1 MKLVQTQSDLQAR
14 ISAGGGLKAKR
25 MDMNASSPAYV
36 MYSFLARDSETN
48 CETYRIV
55 AYTCGDSPD
64 YNVTTLQVL
73 QEIVRVAKEVSPMCK
88 PMCITRLTIAHIQK
102 PSWFFVV
109 VCW

>member
-1 MKLVQTQSDLQAR
+1 
-14 ISAGGGLKAKR
+14 
-25 MDMNASSPAYV
+25 MNASSPAYV
-36 MYSFLARDSETN
+36 SYTFIACGSETN
-48 CETYRIV
+48 GHTHRIV

-88 PMCITRLTIAHIQK
+88 PTCTTMLTMAHVQK
-102 PSWFFVV
+102 QISWFFVV